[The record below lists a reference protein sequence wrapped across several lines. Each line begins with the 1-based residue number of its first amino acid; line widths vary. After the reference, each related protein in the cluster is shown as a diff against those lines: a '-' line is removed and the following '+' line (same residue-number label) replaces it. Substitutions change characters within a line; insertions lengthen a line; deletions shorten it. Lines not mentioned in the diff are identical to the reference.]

1 MAETITFKELQEK
14 LKKLEK
20 FANKKTAKILNQ
32 AAFEVQKEAR
42 AETQKTF
49 TLRNQYA
56 LRVIQVKKATK
67 KDKKS
72 IIGSTA
78 AYQEYHEFGKPLSR
92 NIWGQSLTINPIAT
106 LSGRKNKYTN
116 IIPNEY
122 RFNKMGNIRQIGEK
136 IKEGR
141 LKKRDKRFFI
151 LKPKG
156 KDPAIYERVGTKRHD
171 IKPIRILSRKK
182 KIRKRPIFKNSAKKV
197 IKSNIIFKNISY
209 EMKKTLIF

>member
-20 FANKKTAKILNQ
+20 FAEKKTAKILNQ

-78 AYQEYHEFGKPLSR
+78 EYQEYHELGKPLSR
-92 NIWGQSLTINPIAT
+92 NIWGKSLTINPIAT

-116 IIPNEY
+116 IIPNKY

-136 IKEGR
+136 IKEGK

-197 IKSNIIFKNISY
+197 IKSNYIFKNISY
-209 EMKKTLIF
+209 EMKKTLEI

>member
-42 AETQKTF
+42 AETEKTF
-49 TLRNQYA
+49 TLRNKYA

-78 AYQEYHEFGKPLSR
+78 EYQEYHEFGKPLSR

-116 IIPNEY
+116 IIPNKY

-136 IKEGR
+136 IKEGK

-156 KDPAIYERVGTKRHD
+156 KDTAIYERIGTKRHD

-197 IKSNIIFKNISY
+197 IKSNYIFKNISY
-209 EMKKTLIF
+209 EMKKTLKI